1 MNHKNCFTDYVK
13 ETHYLNLLPQ
23 EEPHDIADS
32 PSLKPV
38 TVRLTPDMLQT
49 LDNLASKLS
58 ISRQKLLFEML
69 DGGISACI
77 DAIATVEADCRADRP
92 TNDEEAFK
100 DFYEDIRTD
109 LVKELVA

>member
-1 MNHKNCFTDYVK
+1 MNQNCFTKYVK
-13 ETHYLNLLPQ
+13 ETHYQNLLP
-23 EEPHDIADS
+23 EEDTHDIADS

-38 TVRLTPDMLQT
+38 TVRLTPDMLET

-77 DAIATVEADCRADRP
+77 DAIAAVEADCRADRP
-92 TNDEEAFK
+92 TDDEEAFK
-100 DFYEDIRTD
+100 DFYQEIRTD
-109 LVKELVA
+109 LIRELVA